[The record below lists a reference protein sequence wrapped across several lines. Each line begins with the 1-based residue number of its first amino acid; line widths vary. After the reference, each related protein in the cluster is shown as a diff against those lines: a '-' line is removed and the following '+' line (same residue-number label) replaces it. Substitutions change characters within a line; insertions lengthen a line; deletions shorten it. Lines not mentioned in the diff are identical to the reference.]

1 MKNFV
6 FRFPRTKKSKE
17 IGWALLQAAIACIE
31 SASDSC
37 RDEEGNYTAEGVKLL
52 QQGCRL
58 WNQGANRLGFRN
70 LADMER
76 YREIHGK
83 I

>member
-6 FRFPRTKKSKE
+6 FRFPTTKKSKE
-17 IGWALLQAAIACIE
+17 NGWRLLKSAIICIE
-31 SASDSC
+31 TAESC
-37 RDEEGNYTAEGVKLL
+37 KDEEGKYTIEGVKLI

-58 WNQGANRLGFRN
+58 WNQAAIRLGFRN
-70 LADMER
+70 LADMEK